1 MIFPQLE
8 KMMRQVQSG
17 DPGWD
22 VWPMALLYKHLNIS
36 HLLP

>member
-8 KMMRQVQSG
+8 KMMRQVQSC
-17 DPGWD
+17 DPVWD
-22 VWPMALLYKHLNIS
+22 VWPMAQLYKYLNIS